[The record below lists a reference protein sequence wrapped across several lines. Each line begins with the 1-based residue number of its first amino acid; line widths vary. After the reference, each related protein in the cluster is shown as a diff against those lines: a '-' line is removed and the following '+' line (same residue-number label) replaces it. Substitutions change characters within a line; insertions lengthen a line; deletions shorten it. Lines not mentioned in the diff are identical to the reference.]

1 MNYINGLLLES
12 YREVVA
18 DKSYSDSLE
27 EEFKSD
33 RHKYDSLLRI
43 FNADNRVRAT
53 LAKKLGVSEEEM
65 KVFLKVLM
73 RT

>member
-1 MNYINGLLLES
+1 MNYINELLLES

-33 RHKYDSLLRI
+33 KHKYDSLLRI
-43 FNADNRVRAT
+43 FSADNRVRAK
-53 LAKKLGVSEEEM
+53 LAGKLRVSEEDM
-65 KVFLKVLM
+65 TIFLKVL
-73 RT
+73 RNT